1 MIQIFKPTGDLL
13 ATVDVDDKSYR
24 YRAIMGDDSLT
35 LYFSTA
41 EYIEMHSGSFV
52 DFQGV
57 RYILIRPE
65 TLKMQHTHC
74 FDYTATF
81 EAVSGLSKI
90 WKFRNTIDG
99 RLKFSLTAKPKE
111 HLQMVV
117 DNLNDRD
124 SAKGWQVGECIES
137 AEKLINYDH
146 NYCSDALTRIASE
159 FGVEYE
165 FKGKTVSLKKLEYNR
180 DAPLPLSYGRGN
192 GFKSGVA
199 RTNEGDTPPIKVLF
213 VQGGERNIDA
223 SKYGCPV
230 LKLPRS
236 QHIRFDGTHFE
247 DEKGYD
253 GDKARLYITDDKGL
267 SVRRKDD
274 GQGARAEGSLDCSEV
289 YPSRVGEVTDV
300 IIENKE
306 KYFYDFVDSS
316 IPSNLDF
323 EKCLIAG
330 EKMTVIF
337 QTGMLAG
344 RELEVKY
351 NHDARVFNGKKKQAR
366 RFEIVPQ
373 EIDGQTM
380 PNDIFCPTKGD
391 RYAVFHC
398 ALPTAYI
405 CDNKTRTGA
414 EWEML
419 RKAVRYLSENENSKF
434 TYTGELDGIW
444 TAKNWENVGGKLVLG
459 GYVRFTDSR
468 FQKEGVLIRITGIK
482 DYINNPHSPEI
493 ELNNATVTSGTVAML
508 KDLKADEL
516 QVEESHKA
524 AIQFTKRNFRNAA
537 EMVDTLGKAV
547 QSLSDYTDTISPVAV
562 KTMAMLIGDERLQFR
577 FIDESTKQ
585 PDANFA
591 VTYDNANKVLKVTG
605 STLQHLT
612 LGIATISNDHTAY
625 NYKSWKIEPFTSS
638 YFDNPKEL
646 YYLYAKCEKGGKNGT
661 FYLSNTSIPMDGD
674 DFKGT
679 AEEATYKGHYFFL
692 VGVLNSEQMGERS
705 FASLYG
711 FTEIMPGRITAD
723 KIASADGSNFFD
735 FNRKAFRVGDTN
747 SYIDWN
753 NEKANSLVLDNAT
766 IRRNLN
772 VDGKALVSGFY
783 FSNDKISS
791 KKTINEKPAIDLDG
805 ENGTLTF
812 SSQYKTPGGGERRGD
827 ITIDPSSG
835 SVLIASKQ
843 SDFEGKA
850 TYGYSQLSSDGISCN
865 RAESRAVPASSGRI
879 INASIVGDGRG
890 NVWGG
895 SPATLNLFHK
905 DRNAVVGVFGD
916 AANEFKTG
924 DINRGSKLM
933 NPEPAPAYGGYFYEL
948 MAKGLNLSVEVVEDG
963 TDNKPLE
970 ASVTQ
975 VIGINYEGASIILPQ
990 GGHYIGKVVYVKSLY
1005 STVIVRP
1012 PEGVHIWTKENRNE
1026 YSVNAGEEARFIYV
1040 HLGEDRKL
1048 WVCSC
1053 YSFT

>member
-41 EYIEMHSGSFV
+41 EYIEIPSGSFV

-146 NYCSDALTRIASE
+146 NYCSDALSRIASE

-223 SKYGCPV
+223 SKYGCPT

-236 QHIRFDGTHFE
+236 QYIRFDGTHFE

-253 GDKARLYITDDKGL
+253 GDKARLYITDEKGL
-267 SVRRKDD
+267 SVRREDD

-306 KYFYDFVDSS
+306 KHFYDFVDSS

-351 NHDARVFNGKKKQAR
+351 SHDARVFNGKKKKAR

-380 PNDIFCPTKGD
+380 PNDVFCPQRGD
-391 RYAVFHC
+391 KYAVFHC

-419 RKAVRYLSENENSKF
+419 RKAVRYLAENENSKF

-508 KDLKADEL
+508 KDLKANEL

-524 AIQFTKRNFRNAA
+524 AIQFTKRNFRDAA

-547 QSLSDYTDTISPVAV
+547 QSLSDYTDTISPIAV

-591 VTYDNANKVLKVTG
+591 VTYDNAKKVLKVTG

-612 LGIATISNDHTAY
+612 LGIATISNDHTSY

-646 YYLYAKCEKGGKNGT
+646 YYLYAKCEKGGENGT
-661 FYLSNTSIPMDGD
+661 FHLSSTSIPMDGD

-679 AEEATYKGHYFFL
+679 AEKDTYKGHYFFL

-711 FTEIMPGRITAD
+711 FTEILPGRITAD

-735 FNRKAFRVGDTN
+735 FNRKAFRVGDAK
-747 SYIDWN
+747 SCIDWN

-766 IRRNLN
+766 IRNKLN
-772 VDGKALVSGFY
+772 VDGEALVSGFY
-783 FSNDKISS
+783 FSNDKIRS

-812 SSQYKTPGGGERRGD
+812 SSQYDFGSDTFNGK
-827 ITIDPSSG
+827 IKIDPFIGTISILTERGGSFDGYTALSSG
-835 SVLIASKQ
+835 GVYC
-843 SDFEGKA
+843 D
-850 TYGYSQLSSDGISCN
+850 
-865 RAESRAVPASSGRI
+865 RANQRGFSGTSGRDVRG
-879 INASIVGDGRG
+879 AVVGFGQGYLEG
-890 NVWGG
+890 NIPDEAIPKVY
-895 SPATLNLFHK
+895 
-905 DRNAVVGVFGD
+905 RAVVGVFGR
-916 AANEFKTG
+916 AINEYKEFDDPILGNKY
-924 DINRGSKLM
+924 KH
-933 NPEPAPAYGGYFYEL
+933 EPAPAYGGYFCEL
-948 MAKGLNLSVEVVEDG
+948 MAEGLNLSVELVKDG

-970 ASVTQ
+970 ASVSQ
-975 VIGINYEGASIILPQ
+975 VIGINKEVASVILPQ
-990 GGHYIGKVVYVKSLY
+990 GGHYIGKVIYVKSLFN
-1005 STVIVRP
+1005 TVVVRP
-1012 PEGVHIWTKENRNE
+1012 PEGACIWTKEKRTE
-1026 YSVNAGEEARFIYV
+1026 YYVNAGEEARFVYL
-1040 HLGEDRKL
+1040 HLNDEAKY

>member
-41 EYIEMHSGSFV
+41 EYIEMPSGSFV

-180 DAPLPLSYGRGN
+180 DAPLPLSYGQGN

-223 SKYGCPV
+223 SKYGCPT

-236 QHIRFDGTHFE
+236 QYIRFDGTHFE
-247 DEKGYD
+247 DEKGYN
-253 GDKARLYITDDKGL
+253 GDKARLYITDEKGL
-267 SVRRKDD
+267 SVRREDD

-289 YPSRVGEVTDV
+289 YPSRVGEVTAV
-300 IIENKE
+300 VIENEE
-306 KYFYDFVDSS
+306 KHFYDFVDSS

-351 NHDARVFNGKKKQAR
+351 SHDARVFNGKKKKAR

-380 PNDIFCPTKGD
+380 PNDIFCPKKGD
-391 RYAVFHC
+391 RYAIFHC

-414 EWEML
+414 EWDML
-419 RKAVRYLSENENSKF
+419 RKAVRYLYENENSKF

-482 DYINNPHSPEI
+482 DYINNPHSPEV

-508 KDLKADEL
+508 KDLKANEL

-524 AIQFTKRNFRNAA
+524 AIQFTKRNFRDAA

-612 LGIATISNDHTAY
+612 LGIATISNDHTSY

-735 FNRKAFRVGDTN
+735 FNRKAFRVGDTK

-791 KKTINEKPAIDLDG
+791 KKMINEKPAIDLDG

-812 SSQYKTPGGGERRGD
+812 SSQYEFGPDKFNGKIE
-827 ITIDPSSG
+827 IDPSIGTITILTKQGDSYSEYTKLSSGGIYCNKADQNGFSPLLGRDVRCAVVGFGQG
-835 SVLIASKQ
+835 SVES
-843 SDFEGKA
+843 ERE
-850 TYGYSQLSSDGISCN
+850 YSYQDY
-865 RAESRAVPASSGRI
+865 
-879 INASIVGDGRG
+879 
-890 NVWGG
+890 
-895 SPATLNLFHK
+895 
-905 DRNAVVGVFGD
+905 NAVVGVFGQ
-916 AANEFKTG
+916 AINEYKEFEVQSPYGKV
-924 DINRGSKLM
+924 KH
-933 NPEPAPAYGGYFYEL
+933 EPAPAYGGYFCEL
-948 MAKGLNLSVEVVEDG
+948 MAEGLNLSVAVVEDG
-963 TDNKPLE
+963 TINKPLE
-970 ASVTQ
+970 ASVSQ
-975 VIGINYEGASIILPQ
+975 VIGINNDVASVILPQ
-990 GGHYIGKVVYVKSLY
+990 GGHYIGKVVYVKSLLN
-1005 STVIVRP
+1005 TVVVRP
-1012 PEGVHIWTKENRNE
+1012 PEGVRIWTKEKRTE
-1026 YSVNAGEEARFIYV
+1026 YNVNAGEEARFIYI

>member
-41 EYIEMHSGSFV
+41 EYIEMPSGSFV

-137 AEKLINYDH
+137 SEKLINYDH

-223 SKYGCPV
+223 SKYGCPT

-236 QHIRFDGTHFE
+236 QYIRFDGTHFE
-247 DEKGYD
+247 DEKGYN
-253 GDKARLYITDDKGL
+253 GDKARLYITDEKGL
-267 SVRRKDD
+267 SVRREDD

-289 YPSRVGEVTDV
+289 YPSRVGEVTAV
-300 IIENKE
+300 VIENEE
-306 KYFYDFVDSS
+306 KHFYDFVDSS

-351 NHDARVFNGKKKQAR
+351 SHDARVFNGKKKKAR

-380 PNDIFCPTKGD
+380 PNDIFCPKKGD
-391 RYAVFHC
+391 RYAIFHC

-414 EWEML
+414 EWDML
-419 RKAVRYLSENENSKF
+419 RKAVRYLYENENSKF

-482 DYINNPHSPEI
+482 DYINNPHSPEV

-508 KDLKADEL
+508 KDLKANEL

-524 AIQFTKRNFRNAA
+524 AIQFTKRNFRDAA

-612 LGIATISNDHTAY
+612 LGIATISNDHTSY

-735 FNRKAFRVGDTN
+735 FNRKAFRVGDTK

-791 KKTINEKPAIDLDG
+791 KKMINEKPAIDLDG

-812 SSQYKTPGGGERRGD
+812 SSQYEFGPDKFNGKIE
-827 ITIDPSSG
+827 IDPSIGTITILTKQGDSYSEYTKLSSGGIYCNKADQNGFSPLLGRDVRCAVVGFGQG
-835 SVLIASKQ
+835 SVES
-843 SDFEGKA
+843 ERE
-850 TYGYSQLSSDGISCN
+850 YSYQDY
-865 RAESRAVPASSGRI
+865 
-879 INASIVGDGRG
+879 
-890 NVWGG
+890 
-895 SPATLNLFHK
+895 
-905 DRNAVVGVFGD
+905 NAVVGVFGQ
-916 AANEFKTG
+916 AINEYKEFEVQSPYGKV
-924 DINRGSKLM
+924 KH
-933 NPEPAPAYGGYFYEL
+933 EPAPAYGGYFCEL
-948 MAKGLNLSVEVVEDG
+948 MAEGLNLSVAVVEDG
-963 TDNKPLE
+963 TINKPLE
-970 ASVTQ
+970 ASVSQ
-975 VIGINYEGASIILPQ
+975 VIGINNDVASVILPQ
-990 GGHYIGKVVYVKSLY
+990 GGHYIGKVIYVKSLLN
-1005 STVIVRP
+1005 TVVVRP
-1012 PEGVHIWTKENRNE
+1012 PEGVRIWTKEKRTE
-1026 YSVNAGEEARFIYV
+1026 YNVNAGEEARFIYI
-1040 HLGEDRKL
+1040 HLGDESKY
-1048 WVCSC
+1048 WICSC